1 MWVVRTYNHH
11 LIMIYS
17 VQLGSSSPT
26 LDSCLQPLS
35 SSSSSSYDA
44 GMRPKLAP
52 PLQTLVSEMN
62 FQFCKATSFLL
73 LGQTGKQSK
82 CPVFQNELGIVCDQ
96 HPELSCLLLEEHPVW
111 PFQFFFSHEFCDVAE
126 LAMTHRKI
134 QPILATYEI

>member
-11 LIMIYS
+11 LIMIYR
-17 VQLGSSSPT
+17 VQLGSNSPT
-26 LDSCLQPLS
+26 LESCLQPLS
-35 SSSSSSYDA
+35 SSSFDA

-73 LGQTGKQSK
+73 LCQTGKQSK

-96 HPELSCLLLEEHPVW
+96 HLEFSCPLLEQHPVW
-111 PFQFFFSHEFCDVAE
+111 PFQYFFSHEFCDVAE

-134 QPILATYEI
+134 QPNLATYEI